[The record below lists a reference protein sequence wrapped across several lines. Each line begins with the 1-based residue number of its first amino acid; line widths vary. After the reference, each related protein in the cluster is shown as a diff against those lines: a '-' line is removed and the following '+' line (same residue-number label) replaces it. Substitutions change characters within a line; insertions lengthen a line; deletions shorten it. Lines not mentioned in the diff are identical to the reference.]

1 MDDGYR
7 GMGFHSFQKEEFVL
21 MFYLDHRLTIIIGAY
36 GSGKSEI
43 SVNMALSQRK
53 ALPEKKLLIADLD
66 IVNPFYRSSDC
77 AAVLEKAGVRLVTPL
92 YAGSNVDAPVLPP
105 DMYVIFDD
113 ESYQG
118 VFDIGGE
125 DMGALV
131 LGSLKKRIEGPDA
144 VIYMAVNSLRPFTS
158 DAEQIAIMTNEL
170 SAAAGFK
177 INGYLNNT
185 NLLEETTA
193 GMVADGEARILEAS
207 AITGV
212 PLIANCVM
220 EGVEI
225 PDGLLKTNELF
236 RMERRIHYAY

>member
-1 MDDGYR
+1 
-7 GMGFHSFQKEEFVL
+7 

-43 SVNMALSQRK
+43 AVNMSLAQRK
-53 ALPEKKLLIADLD
+53 ALPDKKLLIADLD

-77 AAVLEKAGVRLVTPL
+77 AKDLEDAGVRLVTPL

-118 VFDIGGE
+118 IFDIGGE

-131 LGSLKKRIEGPDA
+131 LGSLKQRIKNTDA

-158 DAEQIAIMTNEL
+158 DPEQIAVMTSEL

-177 INGYLNNT
+177 IDGYLNNT

-193 GMVADGEARILEAS
+193 EMVKEGESKIMEAS
-207 AITGV
+207 KLTGV

-225 PDGLLKTNELF
+225 PEGMLENTELF
-236 RMERRIHYAY
+236 RMSRRIHYAY

>member
-1 MDDGYR
+1 
-7 GMGFHSFQKEEFVL
+7 

-43 SVNMALSQRK
+43 SVNMALAQRK
-53 ALPEKKLLIADLD
+53 ALPDRNLLIADLD

-77 AAVLEKAGVRLVTPL
+77 ASVLKEAGVRLVTPL

-131 LGSLKKRIEGPDA
+131 LGSLKQRIENTDA
-144 VIYMAVNSLRPFTS
+144 VIYMAVNTLRPFTS
-158 DAEQIAIMTNEL
+158 DPEQIAVMTNEL

-193 GMVADGEARILEAS
+193 EMLAEGEQKIMEAS

-212 PLIANCVM
+212 PLIADCVM
-220 EGVEI
+220 EGVEV
-225 PDGLLKTNELF
+225 PDGLLKAPELF
-236 RMERRIHYAY
+236 RMGRRIHYAY

>member
-1 MDDGYR
+1 
-7 GMGFHSFQKEEFVL
+7 

-43 SVNMALSQRK
+43 SVNMALAQRK
-53 ALPEKKLLIADLD
+53 ALPDRNLLIADLD

-77 AAVLEKAGVRLVTPL
+77 ASVLKEACVRLVTPL

-131 LGSLKKRIEGPDA
+131 LGSLKQRIENTDA
-144 VIYMAVNSLRPFTS
+144 VIYMAVNTLRPFTS
-158 DAEQIAIMTNEL
+158 DPEQITVMTNEL

-193 GMVADGEARILEAS
+193 EMLAEGEQKIMEAS

-212 PLIANCVM
+212 PLIADCVM
-220 EGVEI
+220 EGVEV
-225 PDGLLKTNELF
+225 PDGLLKAPELF
-236 RMERRIHYAY
+236 RMGRRIHYAY

>member
-1 MDDGYR
+1 
-7 GMGFHSFQKEEFVL
+7 

-43 SVNMALSQRK
+43 AVNMSLAQRK
-53 ALPEKKLLIADLD
+53 ALPDKKLLIADLD

-77 AAVLEKAGVRLVTPL
+77 ASALEAEGIRLVTPM

-118 VFDIGGE
+118 IFDIGGE

-131 LGSLKKRIEGPDA
+131 LGSLKKRIENTDA
-144 VIYMAVNSLRPFTS
+144 VIYMAVNTLRPFTS

-170 SAAAGFK
+170 AAAAGFK
-177 INGYLNNT
+177 IDGYLNNT
-185 NLLEETTA
+185 NLLEETTSD
-193 GMVADGEARILEAS
+193 MLVEGEAKILEAS
-207 AITGV
+207 KITGI
-212 PLIANCVM
+212 PLGANCVM
-220 EGVEI
+220 EDINV
-225 PDGLLKTNELF
+225 PDGVLKDRELF
-236 RMERRIHYAY
+236 RMTRKIRYAY

>member
-1 MDDGYR
+1 
-7 GMGFHSFQKEEFVL
+7 

-43 SVNMALSQRK
+43 AVNMSLAQRK
-53 ALPEKKLLIADLD
+53 ALPDKKLLIADLD

-77 AAVLEKAGVRLVTPL
+77 ASVLEEAGIRLVTPM

-118 VFDIGGE
+118 IFDIGGE

-131 LGSLKKRIEGPDA
+131 LGSLKHRIENTDA

-158 DAEQIAIMTNEL
+158 DSEQIAVMTNEL
-170 SAAAGFK
+170 ASAAGFK
-177 INGYLNNT
+177 IDGYINNT

-193 GMVADGEARILEAS
+193 EMLAEGEKKILEAS
-207 AITGV
+207 SITGI
-212 PLIANCVM
+212 PLVANCVM
-220 EGVEI
+220 EGIDI
-225 PDGLLKTNELF
+225 PDGMLKTEELF
-236 RMERRIHYAY
+236 RMNRKIFYAY

>member
-1 MDDGYR
+1 
-7 GMGFHSFQKEEFVL
+7 

-43 SVNMALSQRK
+43 AVNMSLAQRK
-53 ALPEKKLLIADLD
+53 ALPDKKLLIADLD

-77 AAVLEKAGVRLVTPL
+77 ASALEAEGIRLVTPM

-118 VFDIGGE
+118 IFDIGGE

-131 LGSLKKRIEGPDA
+131 LGSLKKRIENTDA
-144 VIYMAVNSLRPFTS
+144 VIYMAVNTLRPFTS
-158 DAEQIAIMTNEL
+158 DPEQIAIMTNEL

-177 INGYLNNT
+177 IDGYLNNT
-185 NLLEETTA
+185 NLLEETTSE
-193 GMVADGEARILEAS
+193 MLVEGEAKILEAS
-207 AITGV
+207 KLTGI
-212 PLIANCVM
+212 PLVANCVM
-220 EGVEI
+220 EDIVI
-225 PDGLLKTNELF
+225 PDGVLTDRELF
-236 RMERRIHYAY
+236 RMTRKIRYAY

>member
-1 MDDGYR
+1 
-7 GMGFHSFQKEEFVL
+7 

-43 SVNMALSQRK
+43 AVNMSLAQRK
-53 ALPEKKLLIADLD
+53 ALPDKKLLIADLD

-77 AAVLEKAGVRLVTPL
+77 ASALEAEGIRLVTPM

-118 VFDIGGE
+118 IFDIGGE

-131 LGSLKKRIEGPDA
+131 LGSLKKRIENTDA
-144 VIYMAVNSLRPFTS
+144 VIYMAVNTLRPFTS

-170 SAAAGFK
+170 AAAAGFK
-177 INGYLNNT
+177 IDGYLNNT

-193 GMVADGEARILEAS
+193 DMLVEGEAKILEAS
-207 AITGV
+207 AITGI
-212 PLIANCVM
+212 PLVANCVM
-220 EGVEI
+220 ENVAI
-225 PDGLLKTNELF
+225 PDGVLKDRELF
-236 RMERRIHYAY
+236 RMTRKIHYAY

>member
-1 MDDGYR
+1 
-7 GMGFHSFQKEEFVL
+7 

-43 SVNMALSQRK
+43 AVNLSLAQRK
-53 ALPEKKLLIADLD
+53 ALPDKKLLIADLD

-77 AAVLEKAGVRLVTPL
+77 AKDLDEAGIRLVTPL

-118 VFDIGGE
+118 IFDIGGE

-131 LGSLKKRIEGPDA
+131 LGSLKHRIENTDA

-158 DAEQIAIMTNEL
+158 DPEQIAIMTSEL

-177 INGYLNNT
+177 IDGYINNT

-193 GMVADGEARILEAS
+193 EMVKEGEEKILEAS
-207 AITGV
+207 KITGV
-212 PLIANCVM
+212 PLVANCVM

-225 PDGLLKTNELF
+225 PDGMLANTELF
-236 RMERRIHYAY
+236 RMSRRIHYAY

>member
-1 MDDGYR
+1 
-7 GMGFHSFQKEEFVL
+7 

-43 SVNMALSQRK
+43 AVNMSLAQRK
-53 ALPEKKLLIADLD
+53 ALPDMKLLIADLD

-77 AAVLEKAGVRLVTPL
+77 ASALEAEGIRLVTPM

-118 VFDIGGE
+118 IFDIGGE

-131 LGSLKKRIEGPDA
+131 LGSLKKRIENTDA
-144 VIYMAVNSLRPFTS
+144 VIYMAVNTLRPFTS
-158 DAEQIAIMTNEL
+158 DPEQIAIMTNEL

-177 INGYLNNT
+177 IDGYLNNT
-185 NLLEETTA
+185 NLLEETTSD
-193 GMVADGEARILEAS
+193 MLVEGEAKILEAS
-207 AITGV
+207 KLTGI
-212 PLIANCVM
+212 PLVANCVM
-220 EGVEI
+220 EDVVI
-225 PDGLLKTNELF
+225 PDGVLTDRELF
-236 RMERRIHYAY
+236 RMNRKIRYAY

>member
-1 MDDGYR
+1 
-7 GMGFHSFQKEEFVL
+7 

-43 SVNMALSQRK
+43 AVNMSLAQRK
-53 ALPEKKLLIADLD
+53 ALPDRKLLIADLD

-77 AAVLEKAGVRLVTPL
+77 ASVLEEAGIRLVTPM

-118 VFDIGGE
+118 IFDIGGE

-131 LGSLKKRIEGPDA
+131 LGSIRKRIENTDA
-144 VIYMAVNSLRPFTS
+144 VIYMAVNALRPFTS
-158 DAEQIAIMTNEL
+158 DTEQIAIMTNEL
-170 SAAAGFK
+170 AAAAGFK
-177 INGYLNNT
+177 IDGYINNT

-193 GMVADGEARILEAS
+193 EMVAEGEKKILDAS
-207 AITGV
+207 AITGI
-212 PLIANCVM
+212 PLVANSVM
-220 EGVEI
+220 EGINI
-225 PDGLLKTNELF
+225 PDGMLKTEELF
-236 RMERRIHYAY
+236 RMNRKIFYAY

>member
-1 MDDGYR
+1 
-7 GMGFHSFQKEEFVL
+7 

-43 SVNMALSQRK
+43 AVNMSLAQRK
-53 ALPEKKLLIADLD
+53 ALPDRKLLIADLD

-77 AAVLEKAGVRLVTPL
+77 ASVLEEAGIRLVTPM

-118 VFDIGGE
+118 IFDIGGE

-131 LGSLKKRIEGPDA
+131 LGSIRKRIENTDA
-144 VIYMAVNSLRPFTS
+144 VIYMAVNALRPFTS

-170 SAAAGFK
+170 AAAAGFK
-177 INGYLNNT
+177 IDGYINNT

-193 GMVADGEARILEAS
+193 EMVAEGEKKILDAS
-207 AITGV
+207 AITGI
-212 PLIANCVM
+212 PLVANCVM
-220 EGVEI
+220 EGIDI
-225 PDGLLKTNELF
+225 PEGMLKTEELF
-236 RMERRIHYAY
+236 RMNRKIFYAY

>member
-1 MDDGYR
+1 
-7 GMGFHSFQKEEFVL
+7 

-43 SVNMALSQRK
+43 AVNMSLAQRK
-53 ALPEKKLLIADLD
+53 VLPDRKLLIADLD

-77 AAVLEKAGVRLVTPL
+77 ASVLEEAGVRLVTPM

-118 VFDIGGE
+118 IFDIGGE

-131 LGSLKKRIEGPDA
+131 LGSLKKRIENTDA

-170 SAAAGFK
+170 AAAAGFK

-193 GMVADGEARILEAS
+193 EMLAEGEKKILEAS
-207 AITGV
+207 AVTGI

-225 PDGLLKTNELF
+225 PEGTLVTGELF
-236 RMERRIHYAY
+236 RMNRKIRYAY

>member
-1 MDDGYR
+1 
-7 GMGFHSFQKEEFVL
+7 
-21 MFYLDHRLTIIIGAY
+21 MFYLDHRLSIIIGAY

-43 SVNMALSQRK
+43 AVNMSLAQRK
-53 ALPEKKLLIADLD
+53 ALPGKKLLIADLD

-77 AAVLEKAGVRLVTPL
+77 ASVLKDADIRLVTPM

-105 DMYVIFDD
+105 DMFVIFDD

-118 VFDIGGE
+118 IFDIGGE

-131 LGSLKKRIEGPDA
+131 LGSLRKRIENADA

-158 DAEQIAIMTNEL
+158 DAEQIAVMTREL
-170 SAAAGFK
+170 EAAAGFK
-177 INGYLNNT
+177 IDGYINNT

-193 GMVADGEARILEAS
+193 EMLAEGESKILEAS
-207 AITGV
+207 KITGV
-212 PLIANCVM
+212 PLVVNCAM

-225 PDGLLKTNELF
+225 PEGILKTPELF
-236 RMERRIHYAY
+236 RMSRKIHYAY

>member
-1 MDDGYR
+1 
-7 GMGFHSFQKEEFVL
+7 

-43 SVNMALSQRK
+43 AVNMSLAQRK
-53 ALPEKKLLIADLD
+53 ALPDKKLLIADLD

-77 AAVLEKAGVRLVTPL
+77 ASALEAEGIRLVTPM

-118 VFDIGGE
+118 IFDIGGE

-131 LGSLKKRIEGPDA
+131 LGSLKKRIENTDA
-144 VIYMAVNSLRPFTS
+144 VIYMAVNTLRPFTS
-158 DAEQIAIMTNEL
+158 DPEQIAIMTNEL

-177 INGYLNNT
+177 IDGYLNNT
-185 NLLEETTA
+185 NLLEETTSD
-193 GMVADGEARILEAS
+193 MLVDGEAKILEAS
-207 AITGV
+207 KITEI
-212 PLIANCVM
+212 PLVANCVM
-220 EGVEI
+220 EDVVI
-225 PDGLLKTNELF
+225 PDGVLTDRELF
-236 RMERRIHYAY
+236 RMNRKIRYAY

>member
-1 MDDGYR
+1 
-7 GMGFHSFQKEEFVL
+7 

-43 SVNMALSQRK
+43 AVNMSLAQRK
-53 ALPEKKLLIADLD
+53 ALPDKKLLIADLD

-77 AAVLEKAGVRLVTPL
+77 AKDLNEAGIRLVTPL

-118 VFDIGGE
+118 IFDIGGE

-131 LGSLKKRIEGPDA
+131 LGSLKHRIENTDA
-144 VIYMAVNSLRPFTS
+144 VIYMAVN
-158 DAEQIAIMTNEL
+158 AIMTSEL

-177 INGYLNNT
+177 IDGYINNT

-193 GMVADGEARILEAS
+193 EMVKEGEEKILEAS
-207 AITGV
+207 KITGV
-212 PLIANCVM
+212 PLVANCVM

-225 PDGLLKTNELF
+225 PDGMLANTELF
-236 RMERRIHYAY
+236 RMSRRIHYAY

>member
-1 MDDGYR
+1 
-7 GMGFHSFQKEEFVL
+7 

-43 SVNMALSQRK
+43 AVNMSLAQRK
-53 ALPEKKLLIADLD
+53 ALPDKKLLIADLD

-77 AAVLEKAGVRLVTPL
+77 ASALEAEGIRLVTPM
-92 YAGSNVDAPVLPP
+92 YAGSNVDAPVRPP

-118 VFDIGGE
+118 IFDIGGE

-131 LGSLKKRIEGPDA
+131 LGSLKKRIENTDA
-144 VIYMAVNSLRPFTS
+144 VIYMAVNTLRPFTS

-170 SAAAGFK
+170 AAAAGFK
-177 INGYLNNT
+177 IDGYLNNT

-193 GMVADGEARILEAS
+193 DMLVEGEAKILEAS
-207 AITGV
+207 KITGI
-212 PLIANCVM
+212 PLVANCVM
-220 EGVEI
+220 EDVNV
-225 PDGLLKTNELF
+225 PDGVLTDRELF
-236 RMERRIHYAY
+236 RMTRKIRYAY